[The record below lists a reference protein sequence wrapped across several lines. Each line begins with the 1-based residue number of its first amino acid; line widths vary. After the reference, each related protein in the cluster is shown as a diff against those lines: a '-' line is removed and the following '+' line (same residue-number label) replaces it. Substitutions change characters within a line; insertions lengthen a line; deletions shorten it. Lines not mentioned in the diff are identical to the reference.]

1 MVGKIGA
8 VSKRSPVKPVAKRV
22 AKPVAKSAVKRVA
35 KPGAKP
41 GAKPA
46 AKPGAKPAAK
56 RAGVKRATPKA
67 KKVNFNKLL
76 IIIRNVANRTHKKG
90 RMTGGGLEDAKN
102 TILKYLISSDL
113 TTAIIGLIKN
123 IGVNAAGAN
132 YLLSGTDILK
142 VGTGSLAELLSAID
156 TVCETMRTITIAPTG
171 VNKDDI
177 INIAASINVA
187 NTTNIAN
194 IEEINTKIASKDTT
208 DSVGAVAD
216 AAEKDSKNPIAI
228 EIKNKTSL
236 DTAITIDD
244 AFNKIKGVAI
254 SQITENSIKDKCDE
268 LIKKLTALKYDV
280 IFEHIKIT
288 ATIDEEVKRNFAM
301 LMIAI
306 TLAKIH
312 DIIKD
317 M

>member
-1 MVGKIGA
+1 
-8 VSKRSPVKPVAKRV
+8 
-22 AKPVAKSAVKRVA
+22 
-35 KPGAKP
+35 
-41 GAKPA
+41 
-46 AKPGAKPAAK
+46 
-56 RAGVKRATPKA
+56 
-67 KKVNFNKLL
+67 
-76 IIIRNVANRTHKKG
+76 
-90 RMTGGGLEDAKN
+90 MTGGGLEDAKN
-102 TILKYLISSDL
+102 EILKYLIGSNL
-113 TTAIIGLIKN
+113 TSAIIDLIKN
-123 IGVNAAGAN
+123 DDVNAAGAN

-156 TVCETMRTITIAPTG
+156 TVCETMRTSTIASTG
-171 VNKDDI
+171 VNNDDI
-177 INIAASINVA
+177 INIAASINAA

-208 DSVGAVAD
+208 DSVGAGAD
-216 AAEKDSKNPIAI
+216 AADKDSKNPIAI
-228 EIKNKTSL
+228 EIKNKASL
-236 DTAITIDD
+236 GTAITIDE

-254 SQITENSIKDKCDE
+254 SQITDNSIKDKCDE

-288 ATIDEEVKRNFAM
+288 ATIDKEVKKQFAM